1 MDTVGN
7 LLTSIRNA
15 NAKFKDRVDV
25 PHSKLKSEIAR
36 LLKEEGFIQNFKVVT
51 GEKTK
56 KQMLRL
62 FLKYSPEKERVIK
75 GLQRVSKPGLRIYRS
90 YKDIPRVRGGGF
102 PITILS
108 TSHGVLTDKQA
119 KEKKVGGEVLCQI
132 W

>member
-25 PHSKLKSEIAR
+25 PHSNLKSEIAR
-36 LLKEEGFIQNFKVVT
+36 ILKEEGFIQNFKTVD

-56 KQMLRL
+56 KSTLRL

-75 GLQRVSKPGLRIYRS
+75 GIQRVSKPGLRIYRS
-90 YKDIPRVRGGGF
+90 HKTIPRVRGGGF
-102 PITILS
+102 PVTILS
-108 TSHGVLTDKQA
+108 TSAGVLTDKQA
-119 KEKKVGGEVLCQI
+119 KEKKVGGEVLCQV